1 MCPRSSLFF
10 FFSLLVALLCSQS
23 HRIRWSF
30 AASPSSRSEPERGR
44 ATTAPAPS
52 ASIRLN
58 LPPLLPFPTIACT
71 LEYGANVRRD
81 RDGPAVDPG
90 PPALELTERRN
101 QQPRLAHSCSFVR
114 YSYSDS
120 YFRQTSPPSCVCACA
135 CACAC
140 VCVWHWVVVC
150 TRSNSL
156 TYSLSVVERTTN
168 VSPLHPEVERRI
180 LLSSSWGISIDRE
193 LRGQKKKRDKYRQ
206 RHWPRSQAWKSHAL
220 RTFHTYLLVHTYIL
234 IHTPHTYPYIP
245 IHTYHTYIHTYNRY
259 YSPPPRFIPPP
270 SPNSSTHQPI
280 SQSNRP
286 SDIHHPT
293 SSATIPES
301 GSSTATRIASTV
313 ASRYHNRCANLNLY
327 PLVFL
332 QCSGKLY
339 SQAHYIVYRFGVL
352 QTHTPAL
359 ELH

>member
-1 MCPRSSLFF
+1 MALVLGDGFSYGKSRFACVPGLPFFF

-259 YSPPPRFIPPP
+259 YSPP
-270 SPNSSTHQPI
+270 Q
-280 SQSNRP
+280 
-286 SDIHHPT
+286 
-293 SSATIPES
+293 
-301 GSSTATRIASTV
+301 GSSPPHPQTRPLTSRSVNPIVHQTFIIPHQAQPFQNLALPPLPGSPARLRLDIIIAAPTLIYILWCFCSVPENCTARRIT
-313 ASRYHNRCANLNLY
+313 
-327 PLVFL
+327 
-332 QCSGKLY
+332 
-339 SQAHYIVYRFGVL
+339 
-352 QTHTPAL
+352 
-359 ELH
+359 